1 MKLKR
6 GFNLLLLVGYL
17 SLATDQQPLPLDTV
31 PDGGVKKGKA
41 SQERRN
47 HAQEIK

>member
-6 GFNLLLLVGYL
+6 GFNLLLLAGHLVM
-17 SLATDQQPLPLDTV
+17 AADQQPLPLDTF
-31 PDGGVKKGKA
+31 PDGGVTKDEV
-41 SQERRN
+41 SRERGN